1 MTEGSLVI
9 MRPGC
14 QQTLKHCV
22 RAERDKNF
30 QVRYCISFRG
40 TCLQESISPL
50 TTPIKQHVMSN
61 STSSPAPV
69 LPTSSSNT
77 PIIADPMHHTT
88 ELRRTKK
95 KICLLAGDS
104 FEARLDPD
112 RLGKGKKDVR
122 RIAEGGL
129 KISDVEDTLEK
140 FSMDNPDVMVEKL
153 FVSIGTNDI
162 RGCRSEVD
170 HLKGPVKKL
179 FATIRILFPDCKV
192 YVQCVLPLPT
202 VHKNVIKNVRGIN
215 DILYNCC
222 SHAHFYYMNI
232 LNFFLDK
239 WGSKRSSLLF
249 NNRSSSDVHPNV
261 RGMGVLA
268 RFYIYHLHSRRFN
281 PIAY

>member
-1 MTEGSLVI
+1 MITKDPSVI
-9 MRPGC
+9 
-14 QQTLKHCV
+14 
-22 RAERDKNF
+22 
-30 QVRYCISFRG
+30 
-40 TCLQESISPL
+40 LQLL
-50 TTPIKQHVMSN
+50 TN
-61 STSSPAPV
+61 
-69 LPTSSSNT
+69 
-77 PIIADPMHHTT
+77 
-88 ELRRTKK
+88 
-95 KICLLAGDS
+95 
-104 FEARLDPD
+104 
-112 RLGKGKKDVR
+112 
-122 RIAEGGL
+122 
-129 KISDVEDTLEK
+129 LE
-140 FSMDNPDVMVEKL
+140 P
-153 FVSIGTNDI
+153 
-162 RGCRSEVD
+162 
-170 HLKGPVKKL
+170 PL